1 MLCVMVCTILE
12 FISIICLNFTYCAFS
27 NLGIPDDRPL
37 IDGDIINVDVT
48 VSCKIVFL
56 LFFSR
61 QFDTN
66 NEDLLKFVP

>member
-12 FISIICLNFTYCAFS
+12 FISIICFTYCAFS

-48 VSCKIVFL
+48 VSCK
-56 LFFSR
+56 LFFCFFPVNLIR
-61 QFDTN
+61 IM
-66 NEDLLKFVP
+66 KIY

>member
-12 FISIICLNFTYCAFS
+12 FISIICLSFTYCVFS

-48 VSCKIVFL
+48 VSYCK
-56 LFFSR
+56 FFFFFPVNLIR
-61 QFDTN
+61 IMKTY
-66 NEDLLKFVP
+66 